1 MEVDT
6 SDDLD
11 LDSRGDA
18 WSAVAVDRGGTL
30 ASAEVLGDT
39 EARGAERGQQHS
51 KGRPAGVAGP
61 VARFGE
67 RHDHAEVL
75 GLGVAA
81 NVVEV
86 VVVQEGVHELL
97 VHLAV

>member
-1 MEVDT
+1 
-6 SDDLD
+6 
-11 LDSRGDA
+11 
-18 WSAVAVDRGGTL
+18 
-30 ASAEVLGDT
+30 
-39 EARGAERGQQHS
+39 
-51 KGRPAGVAGP
+51 
-61 VARFGE
+61 
-67 RHDHAEVL
+67 VL